1 MLFLAFLHKI
11 TQNCNLRDYKTAP
24 FRIITYSRST
34 KEKRGALTGTHSL
47 NEFKKYSK
55 LWFLSV
61 LSQVAALVAALVARA
76 AVALVASVVV
86 ALVAAALA

>member
-1 MLFLAFLHKI
+1 MCILLHILRLFRALH
-11 TQNCNLRDYKTAP
+11 YK
-24 FRIITYSRST
+24 
-34 KEKRGALTGTHSL
+34 KEGCPHGYPLSL

-61 LSQVAALVAALVARA
+61 LSQAAALVAALVARA